1 METHV
6 KVVAVLHMAMG
17 ALGIIG
23 ALTLALIFGGV
34 AGLVGASSDP
44 DTALAVPII
53 GLAGAALVGF
63 MLILSLP
70 SVVIGVGLWR
80 LSAWARVGGIVLGI
94 LELVWIPI
102 GTVVGVYTV
111 LVLFARDTERL
122 FAAGARSPVT

>member
-6 KVVAVLHMAMG
+6 RVVAVLHMAMG
-17 ALGIIG
+17 ALGVIG
-23 ALTLALIFGGV
+23 ALTLVLIFGGV

-44 DTALAVPII
+44 DARLALPII

-63 MLILSLP
+63 VLILSLP
-70 SVVIGVGLWR
+70 SVIIGVGLWR

-102 GTVVGVYTV
+102 GTVVGIYTV
-111 LVLFARDTERL
+111 LVLFAKDTERL
-122 FAAGARSPVT
+122 FAAGGRPSVT